1 MHEAAVMR
9 DLMRAIETVA
19 QTEGAARV
27 TAIRVR
33 LGDLSHMTPAHF
45 REHFEEASRGTL
57 AEGARIEVVETDA
70 AEERQ
75 AVRLESV
82 DVELAEP
89 D

>member
-57 AEGARIEVVETDA
+57 AEGARVEVVETDA

>member
-82 DVELAEP
+82 DVELA
-89 D
+89 